1 MLTDN
6 NLSRGVVMKKII
18 QKTLLGTEIKDI
30 LIEGTKITKI
40 GSELTVSH
48 PDAQIIDGEN
58 TAAFPSLINGH
69 THSPMTL
76 LRGAGDDLAL
86 HEWLEDC
93 MWPLEAKYTEDDFYW
108 GNRLALMEMV
118 RTGTGFFNE
127 MYFNPH
133 LALKALEKTPL
144 KARINF
150 PIMDGM
156 DPEIGKIQWKNCEC
170 FFKETTA
177 PQGVQLGMVLHSI
190 YTDSKESIEWVRNF
204 ATENNL
210 PIHIHVSE
218 TEKEVQD
225 CMAAHEGLSPVEYLH
240 QLGIL
245 SERVVAAHT
254 VHLSETDIDILSD
267 TGVNVVHNPASNM
280 KLSSGVFPYKA
291 LKDKRV
297 PILLG
302 TDGVASNNNLDM
314 LEEMKLAALLQKV
327 HTGDPTMMS
336 AEEIFDIATK
346 SGAEIFKTGGG
357 VIEVGREADI
367 ILMDL
372 KSPALFPP
380 WNLISSMVYSAS
392 GMDVKTHISAGN
404 ILMENFIIPGY
415 EEVLEGA
422 GRCFDRL
429 RS

>member
-1 MLTDN
+1 
-6 NLSRGVVMKKII
+6 MKKVIK
-18 QKTLLGTEIKDI
+18 KTLLDSKIQDI
-30 LIEGTKITKI
+30 LIEGTKISAI
-40 GSELTVSH
+40 EAELSESH

-58 TAAFPSLINGH
+58 TAVFPSLINGH

-86 HEWLEDC
+86 HEWLEEC
-93 MWPLEAKYTEDDFYW
+93 MWPLEEKYTEEEFYW
-108 GNRLALMEMV
+108 GNRLALIEMV

-133 LALKALEKTPL
+133 LALKALEKTAL

-156 DPEIGKIQWKNCEC
+156 DPEEGKIQWKNCER
-170 FFKETTA
+170 FFEKTTA

-190 YTDSKESIEWVRNF
+190 YTDSRESIEWVRNF
-204 ATENNL
+204 AADNNL

-225 CMAAHEGLSPVEYLH
+225 SMAAHEGLSPVEYLH
-240 QLGIL
+240 QLGLL

-254 VHLSETDIDILSD
+254 IHLSETDIDILSD

-314 LEEMKLAALLQKV
+314 FEEMKLAALLQKV
-327 HTGDPTMMS
+327 HTGDPTIMS
-336 AEEIFDIATK
+336 AEEIFNIATK
-346 SGAEIFKTGGG
+346 SGAEIFNTGGG
-357 VIEVGREADI
+357 VIEVGKEADL

-372 KSPALFPP
+372 KSTALVPP

-392 GMDVKTHISAGN
+392 GMDVKTHISGGN
-404 ILMENFIIPGY
+404 ILMENYKIPGY
-415 EEVLEGA
+415 EEVLKGA
-422 GRCFDRL
+422 GSCFDRL

>member
-1 MLTDN
+1 
-6 NLSRGVVMKKII
+6 MKKII
-18 QKTLLGTEIKDI
+18 KNTFFNSELQDI
-30 LIEGTKITKI
+30 LIERTKISAI
-40 GSELTVSH
+40 GADLASTH
-48 PDAQIIDGEN
+48 PDAQIINGEN

-69 THSPMTL
+69 THSPMSL

-86 HEWLEDC
+86 HEWLEDY
-93 MWPLEAKYTEDDFYW
+93 MWPLEAKYTDEEFYW
-108 GNRLALMEMV
+108 GNRLALIEMV

-150 PIMDGM
+150 PVMDLM
-156 DPEIGKIQWKNCEC
+156 NPEEGKKQWKNCER
-170 FFKETTA
+170 FFMDTKA
-177 PQGVQLGMVLHSI
+177 PHGVQLGTALHSI
-190 YTDSKESIEWVRNF
+190 YTNSRKSLEWVKNF
-204 ATENNL
+204 SAENNL

-225 CMAAHEGLSPVEYLH
+225 CKAAHQGLSPVEYLH
-240 QLGIL
+240 KLGIL

-254 VHLSETDIDILSD
+254 IHLSETDIEILSD
-267 TGVNVVHNPASNM
+267 TGVIVVHNPASNM

-291 LKDKRV
+291 LKNKNI
-297 PILLG
+297 PIALG

-327 HTGDPTMMS
+327 HSGDPTLMS

-346 SGAEIFKTGGG
+346 KGAEIFNTGGG
-357 VIEVGREADI
+357 VIEVGKEADI

-372 KSPALFPP
+372 KSTALFPP

-404 ILMENFIIPGY
+404 ILMENYKIQEY

-422 GRCFDRL
+422 GRCFNRL
-429 RS
+429 KS